1 MTRNPLIIGKKEF
14 KYQKEALT
22 YFYRMLLRYQNSQII
37 HGDDHYILSS
47 LIEYHPNAY
56 QKIGVGIKT
65 FFKAQ
70 TKKGTSCFWLER
82 KDGTTID
89 FSFITAVKAKGK
101 SVRDFNRKSIESR

>member
-1 MTRNPLIIGKKEF
+1 MTRNPLIIGNKEF
-14 KYQKEALT
+14 KYQKDALA
-22 YFYRMLLRYQNSQII
+22 YFYRMLLRYQNLQII
-37 HGDDHYILSS
+37 HGQDHDLLSS
-47 LIEYHPNAY
+47 LIEYHPNAH

-65 FFKAQ
+65 FFKAR

-101 SVRDFNRKSIESR
+101 FVRDNNRRSMYSR